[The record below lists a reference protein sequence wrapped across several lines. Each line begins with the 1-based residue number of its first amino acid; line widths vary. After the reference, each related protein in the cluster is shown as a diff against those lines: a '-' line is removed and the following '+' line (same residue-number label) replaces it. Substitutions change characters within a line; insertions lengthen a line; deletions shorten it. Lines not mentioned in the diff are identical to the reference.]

1 MLGCSQ
7 TSGNSPWGGKKAA
20 SRPAN
25 PANVANGASTVPA
38 IADMAHLFSV
48 DYGRPLILMNV
59 GRGAMPR
66 RYEAEK
72 GDRDLARNSTRQ
84 SHRDGDSTGSCDA
97 DTIRATRCVWR

>member
-7 TSGNSPWGGKKAA
+7 TSGNSPCGGKKAA

-25 PANVANGASTVPA
+25 PANVANGASTVPT

-59 GRGAMPR
+59 ERGETMR
-66 RYEAEK
+66 
-72 GDRDLARNSTRQ
+72 G
-84 SHRDGDSTGSCDA
+84 
-97 DTIRATRCVWR
+97 

>member
-7 TSGNSPWGGKKAA
+7 TSGNSPCGGKKAA

-59 GRGAMPR
+59 ERGRDDARLRKVIEISPGIPPVRAIGTAIRPALR
-66 RYEAEK
+66 RRH
-72 GDRDLARNSTRQ
+72 DP
-84 SHRDGDSTGSCDA
+84 
-97 DTIRATRCVWR
+97 